1 MKFIANIPERPVAES
16 YKDNDKIEEYN
27 KKVDEYNKYAEEY
40 NKNVDR
46 EFEEA
51 SRAAEEQNVE
61 IDKNNAAE
69 NERVKAVEERNE
81 AALKAAK
88 DANDQIDKDNAEEEA
103 RVKSHNENEDA
114 KAEASVKAKKDA
126 EDYNEAAKVHNE
138 AVAAYAEEYAV
149 YEAANEQY
157 KIDLAYEQKILA
169 AGYAS
174 VEQYNDR
181 INKAYNEPAA
191 KSKTMNASTE
201 IKSVSETYKVTEAKE
216 KSGVNVSVKVKHIFE
231 GTDVS
236 YSQDFTIDA
245 NDTIV
250 LNSIAALGSST
261 QPGYAT
267 FYYKTDENHSI
278 GYWCESYS
286 VMETTAR
293 RADYGWNCGDE
304 HVISYSEGKLHAFD
318 EEVIEMTYYYFWTPL
333 RTAKTYNVPV
343 APTKPENPG
352 EAREMVEVPG
362 LYTPQY
368 QTFEKKAYVEAELE
382 KIEAANIME
391 HIADPIK
398 AAYLTLLGYM
408 DLFDVPAEEIAE
420 EIIPAATV
428 AEETDKKDIPAA
440 PATAEAA
447 PAAEEILEAEV
458 SETAMIAEQEVP
470 MTGITAE
477 GSAWALLNLIM
488 AVITGII
495 SAVLLVGYFG
505 REEREEENEEDK
517 TDRKGFA
524 RVMSLIPAVGA
535 AIAFIL
541 TENMSNPMIFTDRWT
556 ILMAVIL
563 LIQAIVAI
571 IAKKS
576 DEENEDDNIAEA
588 INA

>member
-1 MKFIANIPERPVAES
+1 
-16 YKDNDKIEEYN
+16 
-27 KKVDEYNKYAEEY
+27 
-40 NKNVDR
+40 
-46 EFEEA
+46 
-51 SRAAEEQNVE
+51 
-61 IDKNNAAE
+61 
-69 NERVKAVEERNE
+69 
-81 AALKAAK
+81 
-88 DANDQIDKDNAEEEA
+88 
-103 RVKSHNENEDA
+103 
-114 KAEASVKAKKDA
+114 
-126 EDYNEAAKVHNE
+126 
-138 AVAAYAEEYAV
+138 
-149 YEAANEQY
+149 
-157 KIDLAYEQKILA
+157 
-169 AGYAS
+169 
-174 VEQYNDR
+174 
-181 INKAYNEPAA
+181 
-191 KSKTMNASTE
+191 
-201 IKSVSETYKVTEAKE
+201 
-216 KSGVNVSVKVKHIFE
+216 
-231 GTDVS
+231 
-236 YSQDFTIDA
+236 
-245 NDTIV
+245 
-250 LNSIAALGSST
+250 
-261 QPGYAT
+261 
-267 FYYKTDENHSI
+267 
-278 GYWCESYS
+278 
-286 VMETTAR
+286 
-293 RADYGWNCGDE
+293 
-304 HVISYSEGKLHAFD
+304 
-318 EEVIEMTYYYFWTPL
+318 
-333 RTAKTYNVPV
+333 
-343 APTKPENPG
+343 
-352 EAREMVEVPG
+352 
-362 LYTPQY
+362 
-368 QTFEKKAYVEAELE
+368 
-382 KIEAANIME
+382 
-391 HIADPIK
+391 
-398 AAYLTLLGYM
+398 M